1 MALARPK
8 QIPVEAHMELN
19 HEATDAAGT
28 NTCSPP
34 LGGARTNREDR

>member
-8 QIPVEAHMELN
+8 QIPVEPYTKLN

-28 NTCSPP
+28 STCSPP